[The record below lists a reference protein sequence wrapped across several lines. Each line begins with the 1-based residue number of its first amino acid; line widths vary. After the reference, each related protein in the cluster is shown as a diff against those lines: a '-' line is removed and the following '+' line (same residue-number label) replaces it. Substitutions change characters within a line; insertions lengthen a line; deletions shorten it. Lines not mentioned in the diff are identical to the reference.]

1 VPALDLSDLPKNPV
15 KRVARLHE
23 IDLQV
28 RAELYEAFRDA
39 YYEARRQGLLD
50 YAIEVGPFSRTVAE
64 RLTREANEAL
74 GRTLRWHNVD
84 KPTADQLQAARR
96 FAKQWGTPA

>member
-1 VPALDLSDLPKNPV
+1 VPALDLTGLPDNPV
-15 KRVARLHE
+15 KRVAHLHE
-23 IDLQV
+23 LDMQL
-28 RAELYEAFRDA
+28 RAEMYEAFREA
-39 YYEARRQGLLD
+39 YYQARRQGLLE

-96 FAKQWGTPA
+96 FAKQWATPA